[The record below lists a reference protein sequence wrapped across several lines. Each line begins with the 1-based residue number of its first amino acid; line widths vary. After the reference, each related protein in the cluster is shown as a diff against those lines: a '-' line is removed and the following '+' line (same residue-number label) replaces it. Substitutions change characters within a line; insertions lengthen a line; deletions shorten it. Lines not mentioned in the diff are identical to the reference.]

1 MALIRWEPF
10 REIESMQRQM
20 NRLFDQM
27 TNYNSGLGSDGALI
41 DGTSFMPAAEIHETP
56 NEVKLRVEIPGVEA
70 NDLDV
75 KVSAEAVAIQG
86 ERKTEIK
93 HEDKGMRRSE
103 FRYGS
108 FARVIPLPTRIQN
121 DKVQAEFKNGV
132 LCLTLP
138 KAEGEKNRIVTVS
151 LQEQSQQ
158 GQISPGQPSQSK
170 KQNSQQQPSQSQNQ
184 NQMATN

>member
-27 TNYNSGLGSDGALI
+27 TTYNSGVGSDGERLDSMAL
-41 DGTSFMPAAEIHETP
+41 MPATEIHETP
-56 NEVKLRVEIPGVEA
+56 NEVKLKVEVPGIEA

-108 FARVIPLPTRIQN
+108 FARVIPLPARIQN

-138 KAEGEKNRIVTVS
+138 KAEEEKNRVVTVS
-151 LQEQSQQ
+151 LQGQNQQ
-158 GQISPGQPSQSK
+158 GQISQEQPSQ
-170 KQNSQQQPSQSQNQ
+170 NDNQP
-184 NQMATN
+184 QMANN

>member
-27 TNYNSGLGSDGALI
+27 TTYNGGLGNDGDRI
-41 DGTSFMPAAEIHETP
+41 DNMTLMPATEIHETP
-56 NEVKLRVEIPGVEA
+56 NEVKLKVEVPGVEA

-86 ERKTEIK
+86 ERKTEIE
-93 HEDKGMRRSE
+93 HEDKSMRRSE

-108 FARVIPLPTRIQN
+108 FARVIPLPARIQN

-138 KAEGEKNRIVTVS
+138 KAEEEKNRVVTVS
-151 LQEQSQQ
+151 LQGQSQQ
-158 GQISPGQPSQSK
+158 GQIPQAQPSQS
-170 KQNSQQQPSQSQNQ
+170 QNQSSQEQPSQSQNQ
-184 NQMATN
+184 NQMVNN